1 MVAVA
6 SVYLNDPAR
15 TFHAW
20 FVVSST
26 ANTATVENQWFM
38 KSRDGAGRARTEQRR
53 KVTHDEKGGSG
64 ATTEMPPNKDILYDG
79 YELN

>member
-1 MVAVA
+1 MIQRAPFMLGSSYCIVYEYSKHSNRLK
-6 SVYLNDPAR
+6 SVVYEKQR
-15 TFHAW
+15 
-20 FVVSST
+20 
-26 ANTATVENQWFM
+26 
-38 KSRDGAGRARTEQRR
+38 RGRTEQRR